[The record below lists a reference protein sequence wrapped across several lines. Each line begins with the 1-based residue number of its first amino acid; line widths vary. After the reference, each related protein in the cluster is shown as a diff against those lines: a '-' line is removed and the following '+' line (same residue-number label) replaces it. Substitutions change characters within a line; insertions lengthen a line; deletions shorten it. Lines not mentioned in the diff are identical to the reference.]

1 MTALSHKV
9 HAGRCVAALLLALG
23 LAPALA
29 AQGAPA
35 APAPTA
41 PAPGSPGTPALPGL
55 VVPGQGLPGALTVP
69 PTPTGEQAPAPPEA
83 DAVPSAKDV
92 LQALPS
98 GDRTSG
104 ESDLDRQIERE
115 IRDLKK
121 SYRGPFILASDL
133 FAGSSTFRQSP
144 QASVSDDYRLGAG
157 DSMMLYVFGSA
168 TFELPLVVDRAG
180 NVVVPKVGT
189 LHVAGLR
196 LGDARQQVQ
205 KLVNSLFS
213 RSRVDLQFLKTRDVR
228 IFILGEVYRP
238 GSYVV
243 PSLTSLL
250 NALTVSGGPS
260 PFGTTRTIQLLR
272 DGKVFQTLD
281 LYPLRLK
288 GLGME
293 SLLLRDGDTLFVPMV
308 GNQVLMDGAFLRVV
322 TSPTRKDAPG
332 VLVELKPQET
342 AWDALQYIGGLTPSA
357 FQTLITLRRTD
368 PNGLIRVENIPTT
381 EATLRALALYP
392 ADRLMA
398 LSRAEW
404 TEGVVSVTGH
414 ARVPGTFAFRP
425 LLTVAD
431 LLMGP
436 NQLQPDTYMG
446 RGQILRTRDDQST
459 ELLSFDVARALQKD
473 PAHNLA
479 LQPRDQVELFKVED
493 LRLKQTVRVLGPFT
507 KPGTYDWHA
516 RMRASDLIFQAGVP
530 KLNADRFY
538 AELAHFKPNGQP
550 GAIQRLDLAKLLYT
564 EEHTAPG
571 QADPLVNPL
580 LDPYDQITLYE
591 IPDFKVH
598 RTVTITGQVR
608 RPGPYVFTDK
618 HFTLRQLIERAGGL
632 TPDAMPKGGI
642 FLRGA
647 LDEKDLSRAELEKA
661 GVKSPDP
668 TGQGLNQILSRLSE
682 TKRAKETGQLLASPV
697 LHGLLEGSTNRLV
710 VDFEAAL
717 KGDERRDV
725 VLQDGD
731 QVIIPRRTESA
742 YVVGEV
748 ASPFATFRVKAGDK
762 VGDLLK
768 LAGGYTRNADQAQVR
783 LLKADG
789 RILDSWVD
797 SREVEPG
804 DAILVPQRFRVNTTW
819 QDNLQALTPLA
830 LIWNAIRR

>member
-1 MTALSHKV
+1 M
-9 HAGRCVAALLLALG
+9 
-23 LAPALA
+23 
-29 AQGAPA
+29 
-35 APAPTA
+35 
-41 PAPGSPGTPALPGL
+41 
-55 VVPGQGLPGALTVP
+55 
-69 PTPTGEQAPAPPEA
+69 
-83 DAVPSAKDV
+83 

-98 GDRTSG
+98 GDRAAADV
-104 ESDLDRQIERE
+104 DLDRQVEKE

-121 SYRGPFILASDL
+121 AYRGTFILASDL

-144 QASVSDDYRLGAG
+144 QASVSDDYRLGA
-157 DSMMLYVFGSA
+157 DDTMMLYVFGSA
-168 TFELPLVVDRAG
+168 TFELPLTVDRAG
-180 NVVVPKVGT
+180 NIVVPKVGT
-189 LHVAGLR
+189 VHVAGLR

-260 PFGTTRTIQLLR
+260 PFGTTRNIQLLR

-281 LYPLRLK
+281 LYTLRLQ

-308 GNQVLMDGAFLRVV
+308 GNQVLMDGAFVRVN
-322 TSPTRKDAPG
+322 TSPVTKDFPG
-332 VLVELKPQET
+332 VMVELKPQET

-368 PNGLIRVENIPTT
+368 PNGLIRVENIPYT
-381 EATLRALALYP
+381 EAALRALRLYP

-398 LSRAEW
+398 LTRAEW
-404 TEGVVSVTGH
+404 TEGVVEVAGH
-414 ARVPGTFAFRP
+414 ARVPGTFAFHP
-425 LLTVAD
+425 LLTVAE
-431 LLMGP
+431 LLMSP
-436 NQLQPDTYMG
+436 NQIQPDTYMG

-479 LQPRDQVELFKVED
+479 LRPRDKVELFKVED
-493 LRLKQTVRVLGPFT
+493 LRLKHTVKVLGPFT

-516 RMRASDLIFQAGVP
+516 NMRASDLIFQAGVP

-538 AELAHFKPNGQP
+538 AELAQFEPNGQP

-564 EEHTAPG
+564 EDHTAPG
-571 QADPLVNPL
+571 QSDPKVNPL

-591 IPDFKVH
+591 LPDFKMH
-598 RTVTITGQVR
+598 RTVTISGQVQ

-632 TPDAMPKGGI
+632 TKDAMPKGGI

-647 LDEKDLSRAELEKA
+647 LEEKDLSKEDLQKA
-661 GVKSPDP
+661 GVKTLDP
-668 TGQGLNQILSRLSE
+668 TAQGLNEI
-682 TKRAKETGQLLASPV
+682 LASPQRNQAHQGDRAAAAKPGAAR
-697 LHGLLEGSTNRLV
+697 LGQRHHQPPGGGLR
-710 VDFEAAL
+710 
-717 KGDERRDV
+717 
-725 VLQDGD
+725 
-731 QVIIPRRTESA
+731 
-742 YVVGEV
+742 
-748 ASPFATFRVKAGDK
+748 
-762 VGDLLK
+762 
-768 LAGGYTRNADQAQVR
+768 GG
-783 LLKADG
+783 
-789 RILDSWVD
+789 
-797 SREVEPG
+797 
-804 DAILVPQRFRVNTTW
+804 PQG
-819 QDNLQALTPLA
+819 
-830 LIWNAIRR
+830 